1 MPILQCYVSDET
13 LDLLNQFSRVDSMGR
28 DAVTLAEDAI
38 SEAAI
43 AVKRELPPSPQP
55 SQERANDR

>member
-13 LDLLNQFSRVDSMGR
+13 MDLLRRFSAVDSMGR
-28 DAVTLAEDAI
+28 DPTTLAEDAI

-43 AVKRELPPSPQP
+43 QAKRDLPPDSTAP
-55 SQERANDR
+55 AA